1 MGHATDS
8 LVSEGCIISGGHVHR
23 SILSP
28 KVRINSYSEVSEC
41 ILFENVEVGRSCRI
55 RRAIIDK
62 NVVVPQGTTIGF
74 DPEED
79 RRRFH
84 VPPEGVVVLPKG
96 MKL

>member
-1 MGHATDS
+1 MATAAARADPGA
-8 LVSEGCIISGGHVHR
+8 VRPRREQGRAHR
-23 SILSP
+23 GPRGVIAAGDAGQDD
-28 KVRINSYSEVSEC
+28 
-41 ILFENVEVGRSCRI
+41 VEIGRRCRI

-62 NVVVPQGTTIGF
+62 NVVVPPNTTIGI

-84 VPPEGVVVLPKG
+84 VTPGGVVVIPKG